1 MKQFAYVDDGGAV
14 QPLPL
19 AQAATAN
26 GAARL
31 IWIHLD
37 QNDPATEAFLLE
49 RLKLNEVVVNA
60 LTALE
65 TRPRCDAMGDGA
77 LINLRGLSLQDEPE
91 ADDLVS
97 IRIWTGR
104 GCIVSVARYTMRA
117 LPELCDA
124 FKAGKVKD
132 PGDFVSMLA
141 HLITGHLDPDVAELG
156 DALDECELMLDA
168 SKTFTLRRAI
178 ATTRAK
184 AIEYRRFVAPQRQ
197 ALERLST
204 LDCDWLEPDDRLHL
218 AESADRFARMAEELE
233 SIRERAALMHE
244 QITDLRA
251 EMIDTRALL
260 ISIVALIFL
269 PLTFLTGLLGM
280 NVNGIPFAHEA
291 WAFWGVVG
299 VCVAMAGGILAWFMS
314 AHWFR

>member
-65 TRPRCDAMGDGA
+65 TRPRCDAIGDGA
-77 LINLRGLSLQDEPE
+77 LINLRGLSLQDDPE
-91 ADDLVS
+91 ADDLVT

-124 FKAGKVKD
+124 FKAGKVRD

>member
-1 MKQFAYVDDGGAV
+1 MKQFAYVDEGGTV
-14 QPLPL
+14 HPVPLE
-19 AQAATAN
+19 QAATAN

-37 QNDPATEAFLLE
+37 QNDPATEPFLSGQ
-49 RLKLNEVVVNA
+49 LKLNDVVIGA

-65 TRPRCDAMGDGA
+65 TRPRCDPIGDGA
-77 LINLRGLSLQDEPE
+77 LINLRGLSLQDDPG

-104 GCIVSVARYTMRA
+104 GCIVSVARFAMRA

-124 FKAGKVKD
+124 FRAGKVKD

-156 DALDECELMLDA
+156 DQLDECELMLDA
-168 SKTFTLRRAI
+168 SKTFALRRTI
-178 ATTRAK
+178 AAARAR

-197 ALERLST
+197 ALERLSE
-204 LDCDWLEPDDRLHL
+204 LQCDWLEPDDRLHL
-218 AESADRFARMAEELE
+218 MESADRFARMAEELE

-260 ISIVALIFL
+260 ISIVALVFL

-280 NVNGIPFAHEA
+280 NVNGIPFAHEP

-299 VCVAMAGGILAWFMS
+299 VCVAMAAAIVGWFLKQ
-314 AHWFR
+314 HWFR

>member
-124 FKAGKVKD
+124 FKAGKVRD

>member
-1 MKQFAYVDDGGAV
+1 MKQFAYVDDGGTVCA
-14 QPLPL
+14 LPL
-19 AQAATAN
+19 AQAASAN
-26 GAARL
+26 GGARL

-37 QNDPATEAFLLE
+37 QNDPATEPFLSE
-49 RLKLNEVVVNA
+49 QLKLKDVVIGA

-65 TRPRCDAMGDGA
+65 TRPRCDPIGDGA
-77 LINLRGLSLQDEPE
+77 LINLRGLSLQAEPE

-141 HLITGHLDPDVAELG
+141 HLITGQLDPDVADLG
-156 DALDECELMLDA
+156 DQLDDCELMLDA
-168 SKTFTLRRAI
+168 SRTFTLRRAI

-197 ALERLST
+197 ALERLAE
-204 LDCDWLEPDDRLHL
+204 LHCDWLEPDDRLHL
-218 AESADRFARMAEELE
+218 TESADRFARMAEELE

-260 ISIVALIFL
+260 ISIVALVFL

-280 NVNGIPFAHEA
+280 NVNGIPFAHEP

-299 VCVAMAGGILAWFMS
+299 VCAAMAVAIFAWFMR

>member
-1 MKQFAYVDDGGAV
+1 MRQFAYIDDGAAV
-14 QPLPL
+14 RTVPL
-19 AQAATAN
+19 AEAATAN
-26 GAARL
+26 GGARL
-31 IWIHLD
+31 IWIYLD
-37 QNDPATEAFLLE
+37 QKDPATEPFLLE
-49 RLKLNEVVVNA
+49 QLKLNDVVVNA

-65 TRPRCDAMGDGA
+65 TRPRCDPIGNGA

-91 ADDLVS
+91 GDELVS
-97 IRIWTGR
+97 IRVWTER
-104 GCIVSVARYTMRA
+104 GCVVSVARYTMRA

-132 PGDFVSMLA
+132 PGDFVSILA
-141 HLITGHLDPDVAELG
+141 HLITGHLDPDVGELG
-156 DALDECELMLDA
+156 DRLDECELMLDA

-178 ATTRAK
+178 AETRAR

-197 ALERLST
+197 ALERLSQ
-204 LDCDWLEPDDRLHL
+204 LECDWLEPDDRLHL

-280 NVNGIPFAHEA
+280 NVNGIPFAHA
-291 WAFWGVVG
+291 PWAFWGVVA
-299 VCVAMAGGILAWFMS
+299 VCVAMAGGILAWFLR